1 MAKRLALVICLIF
14 ASFIAISCSKSD
26 GEPKRA
32 ESDSAPSFVLTD
44 ISGSK
49 VDLADY
55 RGKVVVLD
63 FFATWCE
70 PCRMLA
76 PELKAF
82 YNRYKDRGAAVI
94 AISIDEGA
102 DAAAMVKDY
111 KKEYGLP
118 YAIAV
123 DDGEVR
129 KKYDVFSLPTTV
141 VIDREGKI
149 RNKHLGIT
157 ADYAKRLATEIEPL
171 LK

>member
-1 MAKRLALVICLIF
+1 MSNRLALVICLVI
-14 ASFIAISCSKSD
+14 ASFMAISCSKSD

-32 ESDSAPSFVLTD
+32 ESNSASSFVLTD
-44 ISGSK
+44 ITGAT
-49 VDLADY
+49 VNLADY

-82 YNRYKDRGAAVI
+82 YDRYKDRGVAVI

-102 DAAAMVKDY
+102 DAAAMVRDY

-118 YAIAV
+118 YPMAV
-123 DDGEVR
+123 DDGQVR

-141 VIDREGKI
+141 IIDRDGKI

-157 ADYAKRLATEIEPL
+157 ADYAKRLAAEIEPL